1 MYVCVSA
8 ARTCL
13 CNYPPP
19 SLLRVKRSFETA
31 RLILS
36 HLGLLGIEGIKV
48 RNHLRVRVGVRVSVG
63 LGLGLGLV
71 LVLGG

>member
-1 MYVCVSA
+1 M
-8 ARTCL
+8 
-13 CNYPPP
+13 
-19 SLLRVKRSFETA
+19 KRSFETA